1 MYSKLNLHVCDLVH
15 MFLAYRKVNPSD
27 CVDMD
32 CDGHKKMLVE
42 DMDGSF
48 LPSGQV
54 STINIEVLLPMSI
67 VST

>member
-1 MYSKLNLHVCDLVH
+1 MCICMLLLYVGLCDHVY

-48 LPSGQV
+48 LPSGQCQ
-54 STINIEVLLPMSI
+54 P
-67 VST
+67 